1 MTKNDTFYKI
11 LFAIEIALLP
21 LVMAVDILLPSWTIG
36 LFVAGILVANIWL
49 QLFKNKNKLSH
60 MVINSISSIAV
71 ISVLV
76 IFFTLKGYFETYLC
90 VLAVTFVVLSS
101 ILKAYLYNKSIP
113 ETISAVDFCYALFEI
128 FFLIGLAIISINTL
142 VANIG
147 LFAVLLTSAV
157 LTLYKVYYT
166 FRYTDLI
173 SKIKNLFTRK

>member
-1 MTKNDTFYKI
+1 MDKEFNEYIPNIKLVRALNRQFDSDFNTQTFS
-11 LFAIEIALLP
+11 EQ
-21 LVMAVDILLPSWTIG
+21 D
-36 LFVAGILVANIWL
+36 
-49 QLFKNKNKLSH
+49 
-60 MVINSISSIAV
+60 
-71 ISVLV
+71 
-76 IFFTLKGYFETYLC
+76 FETYLC

-147 LFAVLLTSAV
+147 FFAVLLTSAV